1 LKFLDFDI
9 IKILQKNEFYFCK
22 NWNSVFLNVDNKFFT
37 LYNKDLYDDYFFNR
51 TILNIYNNLNSENNT
66 EIEKMMQS
74 LLNVASNKK
83 INLFLHVS
91 SYQTFLEKY
100 LMKKNFEK
108 IDEVIGLQYPNY
120 SDLCLN
126 LDFDEFRNRIST
138 AQKILLVDNKYTL
151 KKWVNTY
158 CLSFNICMDKKPL
171 IYTILKNKF
180 NKFNFILSVI
190 SDIDDPIGKTAG
202 CCILYPYE
210 NSLTLYCLGTQKEY
224 RHKKIATNIIEFSIK
239 FGKKYGYQI
248 FGLQTLRSD
257 NLLTFYK
264 KKGFVE
270 VYNNKIFLINNR

>member
-1 LKFLDFDI
+1 MDLDI

-22 NWNSVFLNVDNKFFT
+22 NWNSEFLNIDNKFFT

-51 TILNIYNNLNSENNT
+51 TILNKCLNLNSENNT
-66 EIEKMMQS
+66 EIEKMMQT
-74 LLNVASNKK
+74 LLNVSNNKK

-91 SYQTFLEKY
+91 SRQTFLEKY
-100 LMKKNFEK
+100 LIKKNFEK

-120 SDLCLN
+120 SDLTLN
-126 LDFDEFRNRIST
+126 LDFDTFNNRFSN
-138 AQKILLVDNKYTL
+138 AQKILLIDNSDEL

-158 CLSFNICMDKKPL
+158 CLSFDICSDKKPL
-171 IYTILKNKF
+171 IYTILKKKF
-180 NKFNFILSVI
+180 NKFNFILSEI
-190 SDIDDPIGKTAG
+190 NDIDETIGKTAG

-224 RHKKIATNIIEFSIK
+224 RHKKVATNIIEFSIK
-239 FGKKYGYQI
+239 FGKKNGYQI
-248 FGLQTLRSD
+248 FGLQTLQSD

-270 VYNNKIFLINNR
+270 VYNNKIFLIINR

>member
-1 LKFLDFDI
+1 LDLDI

-22 NWNSVFLNVDNKFFT
+22 NWNSVFLNIGNKFFT

-51 TILNIYNNLNSENNT
+51 TILNKYINLNSENNT
-66 EIEKMMQS
+66 EIEKMIQT
-74 LLNVASNKK
+74 LRNVASNKR
-83 INLFLHVS
+83 INLFLHIS
-91 SYQTFLEKY
+91 SCQFFLEKY
-100 LMKKNFEK
+100 LIKENFEK
-108 IDEVIGLQYPNY
+108 IDEVIGLQYPIY
-120 SDLCLN
+120 SDLCINLN
-126 LDFDEFRNRIST
+126 FDVFRNRISA

-158 CLSFNICMDKKPL
+158 CLSFNICMDKKPS
-171 IYTILKNKF
+171 IYKILKNKF
-180 NKFNFILSVI
+180 NKFNFILSEI

-239 FGKKYGYQI
+239 FCKKYGYQV

-257 NLLTFYK
+257 NLLSFYK
-264 KKGFVE
+264 KKGFIE

>member
-1 LKFLDFDI
+1 LDLDI

-22 NWNSVFLNVDNKFFT
+22 NWNSVFLNIDNKFFT

-51 TILNIYNNLNSENNT
+51 TILNKCINLNSENNT
-66 EIEKMMQS
+66 EIEKMIQT
-74 LLNVASNKK
+74 LLNVANNKK

-91 SYQTFLEKY
+91 SNQTFLEKY
-100 LMKKNFEK
+100 LIKKNFEK

-120 SDLCLN
+120 SDLTLN
-126 LDFDEFRNRIST
+126 LDFDTFNTQSSR
-138 AQKILLVDNKYTL
+138 AQKILLVNNNDTL

-158 CLSFNICMDKKPL
+158 CLSFNISMDIKPL
-171 IYTILKNKF
+171 IYTILKKKF
-180 NKFNFILSVI
+180 NKFNFILSEMR
-190 SDIDDPIGKTAG
+190 DIDDPIGKTTG

-210 NSLTLYCLGTQKEY
+210 NSLTLYCLGTQKEH

-248 FGLQTLRSD
+248 FGLQTLQSD

-270 VYNNKIFLINNR
+270 VYNNKIFLIDNR

>member
-1 LKFLDFDI
+1 LDLNI

-22 NWNSVFLNVDNKFFT
+22 NWNSVFLNIGNKFFT
-37 LYNKDLYDDYFFNR
+37 LYNKDLHDDYFFNR
-51 TILNIYNNLNSENNT
+51 TILNKYINLNSENNA
-66 EIEKMMQS
+66 EIEKMIQT
-74 LLNVASNKK
+74 LRNVASNKR
-83 INLFLHVS
+83 INLFLHIS
-91 SYQTFLEKY
+91 SCQSFLGKY
-100 LMKKNFEK
+100 LIKENFEK
-108 IDEVIGLQYPNY
+108 IDEVIGLQYPIY
-120 SDLCLN
+120 SDLCINLN
-126 LDFDEFRNRIST
+126 FDAFRNRFSA

-158 CLSFNICMDKKPL
+158 CLSFNICMDKKPS
-171 IYTILKNKF
+171 IYKILKNKF
-180 NKFNFILSVI
+180 NKFKFVLSEI

-202 CCILYPYE
+202 CCILYPCE
-210 NSLTLYCLGTQKEY
+210 NSLALYCLGTQKEY

-239 FGKKYGYQI
+239 FCKKYGYQV